1 MTAPPPPPPD
11 DPADPTL
18 VGPAA
23 GRRVAVDEDAPPP
36 PVVRP
41 YPWWL
46 WLLVV
51 LFLAAAIVFLVLWLM
66 ERNDK
71 GKDVPSVVGL
81 TLAEAQ
87 DRAAARGFTLKI
99 VRRPAGAP
107 PGRVVDQAPQS
118 GADLEKGS
126 QVMAV
131 VSAGRQL
138 VAVPDLVG
146 STADAA
152 EQLLASQGLKAN
164 RKTVDSPKQKGIVVA
179 QDPADGTR
187 LPKGST
193 VGVSVSNGAGEIKV
207 PAVQG
212 MSQADA
218 VKAVVD
224 AGLVPVVIQVP
235 SQEGKGTVIAQDPAA
250 DQPVAPQAKVRINVS
265 GGPAATKTTTVTTS
279 QTTTQTTRTATTVTT
294 TTP

>member
-1 MTAPPPPPPD
+1 VTAPPPPPPD
-11 DPADPTL
+11 EPLDPTRA
-18 VGPAA
+18 GPGA
-23 GRRVAVDEDAPPP
+23 GRRVVVDEDAPP

-51 LFLAAAIVFLVLWLM
+51 LLLAAAIVFFVLWLM

-71 GKDVPSVVGL
+71 GKDVPSLVGL
-81 TLAEAQ
+81 TRVEAQ
-87 DRAAARGFTLKI
+87 DRAASRGFTLKT
-99 VRRPAGAP
+99 VQLPAAAA
-107 PGRVVDQAPQS
+107 PGRVVDQAPQP
-118 GADLEKGS
+118 GADLEKGA

-131 VSAGRQL
+131 VSAGRQQ
-138 VAVPDLVG
+138 VTVPKLVG

-152 EQLLASQGLKAN
+152 EQLLTAAGLQTN
-164 RKTVDSPKQKGIVVA
+164 RKFVDSPKPKGIVVA

-187 LPKGST
+187 VPKGST
-193 VGVSVSNGAGEIKV
+193 VTLSVSNGQGEVKV

-212 MSQADA
+212 TTQADA
-218 VKAVVD
+218 VKAIID

-235 SQEGKGTVIAQDPAA
+235 STKPEGMVIAQDPAA
-250 DQPVAPQAKVRINVS
+250 NQPDQPGAKVRINVS

-279 QTTTQTTRTATTVTT
+279 ETTTETTESATTVTT
-294 TTP
+294 TGP

>member
-1 MTAPPPPPPD
+1 MVDEEAAPP
-11 DPADPTL
+11 A
-18 VGPAA
+18 
-23 GRRVAVDEDAPPP
+23 
-36 PVVRP
+36 VVRP

-51 LFLAAAIVFLVLWLM
+51 LFLALAILFFVLWLL

-71 GKDVPSVVGL
+71 GKNVPSLVGL
-81 TLAEAQ
+81 TQAQ
-87 DRAAARGFTLKI
+87 DKAASRGFTLKT
-99 VRRPAGAP
+99 VRRPAAGA

-131 VSAGRQL
+131 VSTGRQQ
-138 VAVPDLVG
+138 VTVPKLVG

-152 EQLLASQGLKAN
+152 EQLLTSQGLQAN
-164 RKTVDSPKQKGIVVA
+164 RKTVDSAKPKGTVVA
-179 QDPADGTR
+179 QDPTDGTR
-187 LPKGST
+187 LPKGSPVT
-193 VGVSVSNGAGEIKV
+193 LSVSSGQGQVKV

-212 MSQADA
+212 MSQSDA
-218 VKAVVD
+218 VAAVTD

-235 SQEGKGTVIAQDPAA
+235 SQKPQGTVIAQDPAA
-250 DQPVAPQAKVRINVS
+250 NQEVPAQSKVRMNVS
-265 GGPAATKTTTVTTS
+265 GGPASTQTLTVTTS
-279 QTTTQTTRTATTVTT
+279 QTTTAATTVTT

>member
-1 MTAPPPPPPD
+1 M
-11 DPADPTL
+11 
-18 VGPAA
+18 
-23 GRRVAVDEDAPPP
+23 VDEDVPPG

-51 LFLAAAIVFLVLWLM
+51 LFLAAAILFFVLWLM

-71 GKDVPSVVGL
+71 GKDVPSLIGL
-81 TLAEAQ
+81 TQVEAQ
-87 DRAAARGFTLKI
+87 NKAADRGFTLKT
-99 VRRPAGAP
+99 VRRPAAAP
-107 PGRVVDQAPQS
+107 AGRVVDQAPQS
-118 GADLEKGS
+118 GADLENGS

-131 VSAGRQL
+131 VSAGRVQ
-138 VAVPDLVG
+138 VSVPKLVG

-152 EQLLASQGLKAN
+152 EQLLTAQGLQTN
-164 RKTVDSPKQKGIVVA
+164 RKDVDSAKQKGIVIA
-179 QDPADGTR
+179 QDPTEGTR

-193 VGVSVSNGAGEIKV
+193 VTISVSTGKGQVEV

-218 VKAVVD
+218 VAAITD
-224 AGLVPVVIQVP
+224 AGLLPIVIQVP
-235 SQEGKGTVIAQDPAA
+235 SQKPEGTVIAQDPAA
-250 DQPVAPQAKVRINVS
+250 NQEVPAQSKVRINVS
-265 GGPAATKTTTVTTS
+265 GGPASTQTLTVTTS
-279 QTTTQTTRTATTVTT
+279 QTTTARLTTTTARTVTT